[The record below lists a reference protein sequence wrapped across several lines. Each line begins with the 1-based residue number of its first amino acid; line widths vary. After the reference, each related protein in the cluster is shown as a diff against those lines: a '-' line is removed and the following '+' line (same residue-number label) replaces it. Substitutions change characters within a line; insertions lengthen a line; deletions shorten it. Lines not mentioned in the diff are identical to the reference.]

1 MSLVINTNVAS
12 LNSQRQLMNSGGAL
26 DKATERLSS
35 ANVLIL
41 QKMTLQVWQFQIE

>member
-26 DKATERLSS
+26 DKATAYAL
-35 ANVLIL
+35 
-41 QKMTLQVWQFQIE
+41 TLLKTTQQVWPSLTV